1 MKNINRMLALVMAL
15 AMIFSLSITASAA
28 VTVEWSKERYQEA
41 ATKIDKVPADLSG
54 KTVILHTNDI
64 HGAVAQYAKLAA
76 LKADFV
82 AAGATVVMVDAGD
95 YSSGD
100 PNVSLSKGAS
110 AIELMNAVGY
120 DYATLGNHE
129 FDAGWSTLVENLKSA
144 KFTVLSDVQY
154 QGKDAFPVGEL
165 KTLEESGLKLGF
177 FGLTTPETATKAH
190 PGKTAGVSW
199 PAEANMMKVAQTAV
213 DKLKADGADLVI
225 GITHLGTDA
234 ENVPNSSRDLYKEV
248 TGIDFIVDGHSHT
261 VMTAGEDKEPIQST
275 GTKLVN
281 VGVIVIDNAAKK
293 IESNC
298 LFDLANYTKEV
309 ESVKTISDRVIKEV
323 NDEYGAV
330 FAVSAVD
337 LDGAN
342 KIARYH
348 ETNLGDLIADAM
360 LWHIKEGGMDAVSVP
375 ADRVVALTNGGG
387 IREDIKAGDVTRKD
401 VNAVLPFGNTVAV
414 VYVTGAE
421 LLEALEA
428 STIYFPMGGFPQVA
442 GIQYTIDD
450 AKTFDQG
457 EQYPDSTYY
466 GPKSIQRVTIN
477 SINGR
482 DFDPKATYAVITND
496 FLASGGDTYFAF
508 KNASAQFDTSIEM
521 DIVVMDYITTE
532 LKGTITAE
540 KYGEVDGRI
549 TIKEDPIKVYTD
561 VDVTEWYAPAL
572 RYVVTAGSMTGTGA
586 ATFAPKAT
594 ITRAEVMKLIANMA
608 GADTKPAEGEQW
620 YDKAVAWAVENKIS
634 DGKDATSVSSR
645 EDFVIMLY
653 NYIKM
658 QGKGLASD
666 WSFSLK
672 NPDADQLSENAT
684 EAMQWMVENG
694 VIKGVDD
701 AGTLAPKSSATRAE
715 MAQILLNMS
724 KVAA

>member
-1 MKNINRMLALVMAL
+1 MKKINKMLALVMAL
-15 AMIFSLSITASAA
+15 AMIFSLSISASAA
-28 VTVEWSKERYQEA
+28 VTVEWSKERYEEA

-54 KTVILHTNDI
+54 KTVILHTNDV

-76 LKADFV
+76 LKADFE
-82 AAGATVVMVDAGD
+82 AAGATVLLVDAGD

-100 PNVSLSKGAS
+100 PNVSLSKGKS

-129 FDAGWSTLVENLKSA
+129 FDYGWTTLEANLKDA

-154 QGKDAFPVGEL
+154 QGKDAFAVGEV
-165 KTLEESGLKLGF
+165 KALEAAGLKLGF

-190 PGKTAGVSW
+190 PGKTAGVTW
-199 PAEANMMKVAQTAV
+199 PEKADMMKAAQTAV

-225 GITHLGTDA
+225 GIVHLGIEE

-248 TGIDFIVDGHSHT
+248 TGIDFVIDGHSHA

-281 VGVIVIDNAAKK
+281 VGVIVIDNATKK

-298 LFDLANYTKEV
+298 LFDLANYTKET

-342 KIARYH
+342 KIARFH

-360 LWHIKEGGMDAVSVP
+360 LWHIKEGGMSAITVP

-387 IREDIKAGDVTRKD
+387 IREDIKTGDVTKKD
-401 VNAVLPFGNTVAV
+401 VNTVLPFGNTVKV

-428 STIYFPMGGFPQVA
+428 STRSFPMGGFPQVA
-442 GIQYTIDD
+442 GIKFTIDD
-450 AKTFDQG
+450 AKAYNEG
-457 EQYPDSTYY
+457 AQYPGSTYY
-466 GPKSIQRVTIN
+466 APKTIERVTIDN
-477 SINGR
+477 INGKA
-482 DFDPKATYAVITND
+482 FDAKATYAVITND
-496 FLASGGDTYFAF
+496 FLADGGDTYYAFAA
-508 KNASAQFDTSIEM
+508 ASAKFDTSIPM
-521 DIVVMDYITTE
+521 DEVVMDYIKTE

-540 KYGEVDGRI
+540 KYGKADGRI
-549 TIKEDPIKVYTD
+549 TIKEDPIKAYTD
-561 VDVTEWYAPAL
+561 VDASLWYAAAL
-572 RYVVTAGSMTGTGA
+572 RYAVENKIMNGTAADKFSPNGTVTRGMVMTILARMEGVDTAAG
-586 ATFAPKAT
+586 
-594 ITRAEVMKLIANMA
+594 
-608 GADTKPAEGEQW
+608 EGEQW
-620 YDKAVAWAVENKIS
+620 YDKGVAWAKEKGIS
-634 DGKDATSVSSR
+634 DGTNPTGSITREQFAT
-645 EDFVIMLY
+645 MLY
-653 NYIKM
+653 RYEQVIKE
-658 QGKGLASD
+658 GGFKGD
-666 WSFSLK
+666 WMFLLDY
-672 NPDADQLSENAT
+672 PDAASVNEWAN
-684 EAMQWMVENG
+684 EAMHWMSMNKVVNG
-694 VIKGVDD
+694 MDGKLNPQG
-701 AGTLAPKSSATRAE
+701 SATRAQV
-715 MAQILLNMS
+715 AQMLLNYS
-724 KVAA
+724 NIAK

>member
-1 MKNINRMLALVMAL
+1 MKNRRMLSLILALVMV
-15 AMIFSLSITASAA
+15 FSLSVTASAD
-28 VTVEWSKERYQEA
+28 VTVEWSKERYEEA

-64 HGAVAQYAKLAA
+64 HGAIAQYAKVAA
-76 LKADFV
+76 LKADFE
-82 AAGATVVMVDAGD
+82 ASGATVLLVDAGD

-129 FDAGWSTLVENLKSA
+129 FDGGWANLQEILKTA
-144 KFTVLSDVQY
+144 EFKVLSDVQY
-154 QGKDAFPVGEL
+154 QGKDAFDVSAIDANE
-165 KTLEESGLKLGF
+165 TTGLKLGF

-190 PGKTAGVSW
+190 PGKTAGVTW
-199 PAEANMMKVAQTAV
+199 PEKAAMMKAAQTAV

-225 GITHLGTDA
+225 GITHLGTDG

-248 TGIDFIVDGHSHT
+248 TGIDFIIDGHSHT

-281 VGVIVIDNAAKK
+281 VGVVVIDNATKK

-337 LDGAN
+337 LDGSN

-360 LWHIKEGGMDAVSVP
+360 LWHIKEGGMSAITVP
-375 ADRVVALTNGGG
+375 ANRVVALTNGGG
-387 IREDIKAGDVTRKD
+387 IREDIKAGDVTMKD
-401 VNAVLPFGNTVAV
+401 VNTVLPFGNTVAV

-428 STIYFPMGGFPQVA
+428 STRSFPMGGFPQVA
-442 GIQYTIDD
+442 GIKYTIDD
-450 AKTFDQG
+450 AKQFDQG

-466 GPKSIQRVTIN
+466 APKTIQRVTID

-482 DFDPKATYAVITND
+482 DFDAKATYAVVTND
-496 FLASGGDTYFAF
+496 FLAAGGDTYYAF
-508 KNASAQFDTSIEM
+508 KAASAQFDTSIEM
-521 DIVVMDYITTE
+521 DRVVMDYIKTE
-532 LKGTITAE
+532 LKGSITAE
-540 KYGEVDGRI
+540 KYGKVDGRI
-549 TIKEDPIKVYTD
+549 TIKEDPIKAYSD
-561 VDVTEWYAPAL
+561 VNVTAWYAPAL
-572 RYVVTAGSMTGTGA
+572 RYAVENKIMNGVGDGKFGTDGTVTRGMVMTILARMEGVDTTAG
-586 ATFAPKAT
+586 
-594 ITRAEVMKLIANMA
+594 
-608 GADTKPAEGEQW
+608 EGEQW
-620 YDKAVAWAVENKIS
+620 YDKGVAWAKEKGIS
-634 DGKDATSVSSR
+634 DGTNPTGAVTREQFAT
-645 EDFVIMLY
+645 MLY
-653 NYIKM
+653 RYEQTIKD
-658 QGKGLASD
+658 GGFKGAWMFL
-666 WSFSLK
+666 LE
-672 NPDADQLSENAT
+672 NPDAASVSDWAD
-684 EAMQWMVENG
+684 EAVKWMVMNG
-694 VIKGVDD
+694 VIKGDE
-701 AGTLAPKSSATRAE
+701 AGKLAPQNSATRAQL
-715 MAQILLNMS
+715 AQMFYNYSNIA
-724 KVAA
+724 K

>member
-1 MKNINRMLALVMAL
+1 MKKINKMLALVMAL
-15 AMIFSLSITASAA
+15 AMIFSLSISASAA
-28 VTVEWSKERYQEA
+28 VTVEWSKERYEEA

-54 KTVILHTNDI
+54 KTVILHTNDV

-76 LKADFV
+76 LKADFE
-82 AAGATVVMVDAGD
+82 ASGATVLLVDAGD

-100 PNVSLSKGAS
+100 PNVSLSKGKS

-129 FDAGWSTLVENLKSA
+129 FDYGWTTLEANLKDA

-154 QGKDAFPVGEL
+154 QGKDAFAVGEV
-165 KTLEESGLKLGF
+165 KALEAAGLKIGF

-190 PGKTAGVSW
+190 PGKTAGVTW
-199 PAEANMMKVAQTAV
+199 PEKADMMKAAQTAV

-225 GITHLGTDA
+225 GIVHLGIEE

-248 TGIDFIVDGHSHT
+248 TGIDFIIDGHSHA

-281 VGVIVIDNAAKK
+281 VGVIVIDNATKK

-342 KIARYH
+342 KIARFH

-360 LWHIKEGGMDAVSVP
+360 LWHIKEGGMSAITVP

-387 IREDIKAGDVTRKD
+387 IREDIKTGDVTKKD
-401 VNAVLPFGNTVAV
+401 VNTVLPFGNTVKV

-428 STIYFPMGGFPQVA
+428 STRSFPMGGFPQVA
-442 GIQYTIDD
+442 GIKFTIDD
-450 AKTFDQG
+450 AKAYNEG
-457 EQYPDSTYY
+457 AQYPGSTYY
-466 GPKSIQRVTIN
+466 APKTIERVTIDN
-477 SINGR
+477 INGKA
-482 DFDPKATYAVITND
+482 FDAKATYAVITND
-496 FLASGGDTYFAF
+496 FLADGGDTYYAFAA
-508 KNASAQFDTSIEM
+508 ASAKFDTSIPM
-521 DIVVMDYITTE
+521 DEVVMDYIKTE

-540 KYGEVDGRI
+540 KYGKADGRI
-549 TIKEDPIKVYTD
+549 TIKEDPIKAYTD
-561 VDVTEWYAPAL
+561 VDASLWYAAAL
-572 RYVVTAGSMTGTGA
+572 RYAVENKIMNGTAADKFSPNGTVTRGMVMTILARMEGVDTAAG
-586 ATFAPKAT
+586 
-594 ITRAEVMKLIANMA
+594 
-608 GADTKPAEGEQW
+608 EGEQW
-620 YDKAVAWAVENKIS
+620 YDKGVAWAKEKGIS
-634 DGKDATSVSSR
+634 DGTNPTGSITREQFAT
-645 EDFVIMLY
+645 MLY
-653 NYIKM
+653 RYEQVIKE
-658 QGKGLASD
+658 GGFKGD
-666 WSFSLK
+666 WMFLLDY
-672 NPDADQLSENAT
+672 PDAASVNEWAN
-684 EAMQWMVENG
+684 EAMHWMSMNKVVNG
-694 VIKGVDD
+694 MDGKLNPQG
-701 AGTLAPKSSATRAE
+701 SATRAQV
-715 MAQILLNMS
+715 AQMLLNYS
-724 KVAA
+724 NIAK

>member
-1 MKNINRMLALVMAL
+1 MKNRRVLSLILALVMV
-15 AMIFSLSITASAA
+15 FSLSISASAA
-28 VTVEWSKERYQEA
+28 VTVEWSKERYEEA

-54 KTVILHTNDI
+54 KTVILHTNDV

-76 LKADFV
+76 LKADFE
-82 AAGATVVMVDAGD
+82 AAGATVMLVDAGD

-100 PNVSLSKGAS
+100 PNVSFSQGKS

-129 FDAGWSTLVENLKSA
+129 FDYGWATLDANLKNA

-154 QGKDAFPVGEL
+154 QGKDAFAVGEVKDL
-165 KTLEESGLKLGF
+165 AAAGLKLGF

-190 PGKTAGVSW
+190 PGKTAGVAW
-199 PAEANMMKVAQTAV
+199 PEKADMMKAAQTAV

-225 GITHLGTDA
+225 GIVHLGIEE

-248 TGIDFIVDGHSHT
+248 TGIDFIIDGHSHC
-261 VMTAGEDKEPIQST
+261 VMTSGEDKEPIQST

-281 VGVIVIDNAAKK
+281 VGVIVIDNATKK

-323 NDEYGAV
+323 DDEFGAV
-330 FAVSAVD
+330 FAVTAVD

-348 ETNLGDLIADAM
+348 ETNLGDLIADAL
-360 LWHIKEGGMDAVSVP
+360 LWFVKDGGMDAITVP
-375 ADRVVALTNGGG
+375 ANRVIALTNGGG
-387 IREDIKAGDVTRKD
+387 IREDIKTGDVTKKA
-401 VNAVLPFGNTVAV
+401 VNTVLPFGNTVKV

-428 STIYFPMGGFPQVA
+428 STRSFPMGGFPQVA
-442 GIQYTIDD
+442 GIKFTIDD
-450 AKTFDQG
+450 TKAYNEG
-457 EQYPDSTYY
+457 AQYPGSTYY
-466 GPKSIQRVTIN
+466 APKTIERVTIDN
-477 SINGR
+477 INGR

-496 FLASGGDTYFAF
+496 FLADGGDTYYAFAA
-508 KNASAQFDTSIEM
+508 ASAKFDTSIPM
-521 DIVVMDYITTE
+521 DEVVMEYIKTE

-540 KYGEVDGRI
+540 KYGKPQGRI
-549 TIKEDPIKVYTD
+549 TIKEDPIKAYSD
-561 VDVTEWYAPAL
+561 VEVTAWYAPAL
-572 RYVVTAGSMTGTGA
+572 RYVVEAGSMTGTA
-586 ATFAPKAT
+586 ADKFAPKAT

-608 GADTKPAEGEQW
+608 GADTKPAAGEQW
-620 YDKAVAWAVENKIS
+620 YEKAVAWAVENKIS
-634 DGKDATSVSSR
+634 DGKDATAVSTR
-645 EDFVIMLY
+645 EDFATMLY
-653 NYIKM
+653 NYMKM
-658 QGKGLASD
+658 QGKGFTGNWMFLLD
-666 WSFSLK
+666 
-672 NPDADQLSENAT
+672 NPDAADISEEAD
-684 EAMQWMVENG
+684 EAMHWMVMNKI
-694 VIKGVDD
+694 IKGVDS
-701 AGTLAPKSSATRAE
+701 AGTLAPKASATRAE

-724 KVAA
+724 TVK

>member
-1 MKNINRMLALVMAL
+1 MKNRRMLSLILALVMV
-15 AMIFSLSITASAA
+15 FSLSVTASAD
-28 VTVEWSKERYQEA
+28 VTVEWSKERYEEA

-64 HGAVAQYAKLAA
+64 HGAIAQYAKVAA
-76 LKADFV
+76 LKADFE
-82 AAGATVVMVDAGD
+82 ASGATVLLVDAGD

-129 FDAGWSTLVENLKSA
+129 FDGGWANLQEILKTA
-144 KFTVLSDVQY
+144 EFKTLSDVQY
-154 QGKDAFPVGEL
+154 QGKDAFDVSALVTNE
-165 KTLEESGLKLGF
+165 TTGLKLGF

-190 PGKTAGVSW
+190 PGKTAGVTW
-199 PAEANMMKVAQTAV
+199 PEKAAMMKAAQTAV

-225 GITHLGTDA
+225 GITHLGTDG

-248 TGIDFIVDGHSHT
+248 TGIDFIIDGHSHT

-281 VGVIVIDNAAKK
+281 VGVIVIDNATKK

-298 LFDLANYTKEV
+298 LFDLANYTKET

-337 LDGAN
+337 LDGSN

-360 LWHIKEGGMDAVSVP
+360 LWHIKEGGMSAITVP
-375 ADRVVALTNGGG
+375 ANRVVALTNGGG
-387 IREDIKAGDVTRKD
+387 IREDIKAGDVTMKD
-401 VNAVLPFGNTVAV
+401 VNTVLPFGNTVAV

-428 STIYFPMGGFPQVA
+428 STRSFPMGGFPQVA
-442 GIQYTIDD
+442 GIKYTIDD
-450 AKTFDQG
+450 TKQFDQG

-466 GPKSIQRVTIN
+466 APKSIQRVTID

-482 DFDPKATYAVITND
+482 DFDAKATYAVITND
-496 FLASGGDTYFAF
+496 FLASGGDTYYAF
-508 KNASAQFDTSIEM
+508 KNASAQFDTSIPM
-521 DIVVMDYITTE
+521 DEVVMDYIKTE

-540 KYGEVDGRI
+540 KYGKVDGRI
-549 TIKEDPIKVYTD
+549 TIKEDPIKAYSD
-561 VDVTEWYAPAL
+561 VNVTAWYAPAL
-572 RYVVTAGSMTGTGA
+572 RYAVENKIMNGVGDGKFGTDSTVTRGMVMTILARMEGVDTTAG
-586 ATFAPKAT
+586 
-594 ITRAEVMKLIANMA
+594 
-608 GADTKPAEGEQW
+608 EGEQW
-620 YDKAVAWAVENKIS
+620 YDKGVAWAKEKGIS
-634 DGKDATSVSSR
+634 DGTNPTGAVTREQFAT
-645 EDFVIMLY
+645 MLY
-653 NYIKM
+653 RYEQTIKD
-658 QGKGLASD
+658 GGFKGAWMFL
-666 WSFSLK
+666 LE
-672 NPDADQLSENAT
+672 NPDAASVSDWAD
-684 EAMQWMVENG
+684 EAVKWMVMNG
-694 VIKGVDD
+694 VIKGDE
-701 AGTLAPKSSATRAE
+701 AGKLAPQNSATRAQL
-715 MAQILLNMS
+715 AQMFYNYSNIA
-724 KVAA
+724 K

>member
-1 MKNINRMLALVMAL
+1 MKNRRVFSLILALVMV
-15 AMIFSLSITASAA
+15 FSLSITASAD
-28 VTVEWSKERYQEA
+28 VTVEWSKERYEEA

-64 HGAVAQYAKLAA
+64 HGAIAQYAKVAA
-76 LKADFV
+76 LKADFE
-82 AAGATVVMVDAGD
+82 ASGATVLLVDAGD

-129 FDAGWSTLVENLKSA
+129 FDGGWANLQEILKTA
-144 KFTVLSDVQY
+144 EFKVLSDVKY
-154 QGKDAFPVGEL
+154 QGKDAFDVSAIDANE
-165 KTLEESGLKLGF
+165 TTGLKLGF

-190 PGKTAGVSW
+190 PGKTANVTW
-199 PAEANMMKVAQTAV
+199 PEKGDMMKIAQTAV
-213 DKLKADGADLVI
+213 DKLKADGTDLVI
-225 GITHLGTDA
+225 GITHLGTDG

-248 TGIDFIVDGHSHT
+248 TGIDFIIDGHSHT

-281 VGVIVIDNAAKK
+281 VGVVVIDNATKK

-309 ESVKTISDRVIKEV
+309 ESVKTISNRVIKEV

-337 LDGAN
+337 LDGSN

-360 LWHIKEGGMDAVSVP
+360 LWHIKEGGMSAITVP
-375 ADRVVALTNGGG
+375 ANRVVALTNGGG
-387 IREDIKAGDVTRKD
+387 IREDIKAGDVTMKD
-401 VNAVLPFGNTVAV
+401 VNTVLPFGNTVAV

-428 STIYFPMGGFPQVA
+428 STRSFPMGGFPQVA
-442 GIQYTIDD
+442 GIKYTIDD
-450 AKTFDQG
+450 TKQFDQG
-457 EQYPDSTYY
+457 EQYPGSTYY
-466 GPKSIQRVTIN
+466 APKSIQRVTID

-482 DFDPKATYAVITND
+482 DFDAKATYAVITND
-496 FLASGGDTYFAF
+496 FLASGGDTYYAF
-508 KNASAQFDTSIEM
+508 KAASAQFDTSIEM
-521 DIVVMDYITTE
+521 DRVVMDYIKTE
-532 LKGTITAE
+532 LKGSITAE
-540 KYGEVDGRI
+540 KYGKTDGRI

-561 VDVTEWYAPAL
+561 VDASLWYAPAL
-572 RYVVTAGSMTGTGA
+572 RYVVTNGSMTGTGA
-586 ATFAPKAT
+586 TTFAPKAT

-608 GADTKPAEGEQW
+608 GADTTPAAGEKW

-634 DGKDATSVSSR
+634 DGKDATAVSSR

-653 NYIKM
+653 NYVKM
-658 QGKGLASD
+658 QGKGYTGAWMTAPLT
-666 WSFSLK
+666 
-672 NPDADQLSENAT
+672 NPDIAEVSEGAT
-684 EAMQWMVENG
+684 EAMYWMVNNN
-694 VIKGVDD
+694 VIKGVDA
-701 AGTLAPKSSATRAE
+701 AGTLAPKASATRAE

>member
-348 ETNLGDLIADAM
+348 ETNLGA
-360 LWHIKEGGMDAVSVP
+360 
-375 ADRVVALTNGGG
+375 
-387 IREDIKAGDVTRKD
+387 
-401 VNAVLPFGNTVAV
+401 
-414 VYVTGAE
+414 
-421 LLEALEA
+421 
-428 STIYFPMGGFPQVA
+428 
-442 GIQYTIDD
+442 
-450 AKTFDQG
+450 
-457 EQYPDSTYY
+457 
-466 GPKSIQRVTIN
+466 
-477 SINGR
+477 
-482 DFDPKATYAVITND
+482 
-496 FLASGGDTYFAF
+496 
-508 KNASAQFDTSIEM
+508 
-521 DIVVMDYITTE
+521 
-532 LKGTITAE
+532 
-540 KYGEVDGRI
+540 
-549 TIKEDPIKVYTD
+549 
-561 VDVTEWYAPAL
+561 
-572 RYVVTAGSMTGTGA
+572 
-586 ATFAPKAT
+586 
-594 ITRAEVMKLIANMA
+594 
-608 GADTKPAEGEQW
+608 
-620 YDKAVAWAVENKIS
+620 
-634 DGKDATSVSSR
+634 
-645 EDFVIMLY
+645 
-653 NYIKM
+653 
-658 QGKGLASD
+658 
-666 WSFSLK
+666 
-672 NPDADQLSENAT
+672 
-684 EAMQWMVENG
+684 
-694 VIKGVDD
+694 
-701 AGTLAPKSSATRAE
+701 
-715 MAQILLNMS
+715 
-724 KVAA
+724 

>member
-1 MKNINRMLALVMAL
+1 MKNRRVLSLILAL
-15 AMIFSLSITASAA
+15 AMVFSLSITASAD
-28 VTVEWSKERYQEA
+28 VTVEWSKERYEEA

-64 HGAVAQYAKLAA
+64 HGAIAQYAKVAA
-76 LKADFV
+76 LKADFE
-82 AAGATVVMVDAGD
+82 ASGATVLLVDAGD

-129 FDAGWSTLVENLKSA
+129 FDYGWTQLQENLKEA
-144 KFTVLSDVQY
+144 KFKTLSDVQY
-154 QGKDAFPVGEL
+154 QGKDAFDVSALDADE
-165 KTLEESGLKLGF
+165 TTGLKLGF

-190 PGKTAGVSW
+190 PGKTAGVTW
-199 PAEANMMKVAQTAV
+199 PEKAAMMKAAQTAV

-225 GITHLGTDA
+225 GITHLGTDG

-248 TGIDFIVDGHSHT
+248 TGIDFIIDGHSHT

-281 VGVIVIDNAAKK
+281 VGVIVIDNATKK

-323 NDEYGAV
+323 DDEYGAV

-342 KIARYH
+342 KIARFH

-360 LWHIKEGGMDAVSVP
+360 LWHIKEGGMSAITVP

-387 IREDIKAGDVTRKD
+387 IREDIKTGDVTKKD
-401 VNAVLPFGNTVAV
+401 VNTVLPFGNTVAV

-428 STIYFPMGGFPQVA
+428 STRSFPMGGFPQVA
-442 GIQYTIDD
+442 GIKFTIDD
-450 AKTFDQG
+450 AKQYDQG
-457 EQYPDSTYY
+457 EQYPNSTYY
-466 GPKSIQRVTIN
+466 APKSIQRVTID
-477 SINGR
+477 SINGKA
-482 DFDPKATYAVITND
+482 FDAKATYAVITND
-496 FLASGGDTYFAF
+496 FLADGGDTYYAFAA
-508 KNASAQFDTSIEM
+508 ASAKFDTSIPM
-521 DIVVMDYITTE
+521 DEVVMDYIKTE

-540 KYGEVDGRI
+540 KYGKADGRI
-549 TIKEDPIKVYTD
+549 TIKEDPIKAYTD
-561 VDVTEWYAPAL
+561 VDASLWYAAAL
-572 RYVVTAGSMTGTGA
+572 RYAVENKIMNGTAADKFSPNGTVTRGMVMTILARMEGVDTAAG
-586 ATFAPKAT
+586 
-594 ITRAEVMKLIANMA
+594 
-608 GADTKPAEGEQW
+608 EGEQW
-620 YDKAVAWAVENKIS
+620 YDKGVAWAKEKGIS
-634 DGKDATSVSSR
+634 DGTNPTGAVTREQFAT
-645 EDFVIMLY
+645 MLY
-653 NYIKM
+653 RYEQTIKNGGF
-658 QGKGLASD
+658 QGAWMFL
-666 WSFSLK
+666 LE
-672 NPDADQLSENAT
+672 NPDAASVSDWAD
-684 EAMQWMVENG
+684 EAVKWMVMNG
-694 VIKGVDD
+694 VIKGNE
-701 AGTLAPKSSATRAE
+701 ANELAPQDSATRAQL
-715 MAQILLNMS
+715 AQMFYNYSNIA
-724 KVAA
+724 K

>member
-1 MKNINRMLALVMAL
+1 MKKINKMLALVMAL
-15 AMIFSLSITASAA
+15 AMMFSLSISASAA
-28 VTVEWSKERYQEA
+28 VTVEWSKERYEEA

-54 KTVILHTNDI
+54 KTVILHTNDV
-64 HGAVAQYAKLAA
+64 HGAIDQYVKVAA
-76 LKADFV
+76 LKADFEAV
-82 AAGATVVMVDAGD
+82 GATVLLVDAGD

-129 FDAGWSTLVENLKSA
+129 FDGGWANLQEILKTA
-144 KFTVLSDVQY
+144 EFKTLSDVQY
-154 QGKDAFPVGEL
+154 QGKDAFDVSALVTNE
-165 KTLEESGLKLGF
+165 TTGLKLGF

-190 PGKTAGVSW
+190 PGKTAGVTW
-199 PAEANMMKVAQTAV
+199 PEKAAMMKAAQTAV

-225 GITHLGTDA
+225 GITHLGTDG
-234 ENVPNSSRDLYKEV
+234 ENVPNSARDLYKEV
-248 TGIDFIVDGHSHT
+248 SGIDFIIDGHSHT

-281 VGVIVIDNAAKK
+281 VGVVVIDNATKK

-337 LDGAN
+337 LDGSN

-360 LWHIKEGGMDAVSVP
+360 LWHIKEGGMSAITVP
-375 ADRVVALTNGGG
+375 ANRVVALTNGGG
-387 IREDIKAGDVTRKD
+387 IREDIKTGDVTKKA
-401 VNAVLPFGNTVAV
+401 VNTVLPFGNTVAV

-428 STIYFPMGGFPQVA
+428 STRSFPMGGFPQVA
-442 GIQYTIDD
+442 GIKYTIDD
-450 AKTFDQG
+450 AKQFDQG

-466 GPKSIQRVTIN
+466 APKSIQRVTID

-482 DFDPKATYAVITND
+482 DFDEKATYAVITND
-496 FLASGGDTYFAF
+496 FLASGGDTYYAF
-508 KNASAQFDTSIEM
+508 KNASAQFDTSIPM
-521 DIVVMDYITTE
+521 DEAVMDYIKTE

-540 KYGEVDGRI
+540 KYGKVDGRI
-549 TIKEDPIKVYTD
+549 TIKADPIKAYSD
-561 VDVTEWYAPAL
+561 VNVTAWYAPAL
-572 RYVVTAGSMTGTGA
+572 RYAVENKIMNGVGDGKFGTDSTVTRGMVMTILARMEGVDTTAG
-586 ATFAPKAT
+586 
-594 ITRAEVMKLIANMA
+594 
-608 GADTKPAEGEQW
+608 EGEQW
-620 YDKAVAWAVENKIS
+620 YDKGVAWAKEKGIS
-634 DGKDATSVSSR
+634 DGTNPTGAVTREQFAT
-645 EDFVIMLY
+645 MLY
-653 NYIKM
+653 RYEQTIKD
-658 QGKGLASD
+658 GGFKGAWMFL
-666 WSFSLK
+666 LE
-672 NPDADQLSENAT
+672 NPDAASVSDWAD
-684 EAMQWMVENG
+684 EAVKWMVMNG
-694 VIKGVDD
+694 VIKGDE
-701 AGTLAPKSSATRAE
+701 AGKLAPQNSATRAQL
-715 MAQILLNMS
+715 AQMFYNYSNIA
-724 KVAA
+724 K

>member
-1 MKNINRMLALVMAL
+1 MKKINKMLALVMAL
-15 AMIFSLSITASAA
+15 AMIFSLSISASAA
-28 VTVEWSKERYQEA
+28 VTVEWSKERYEEA

-54 KTVILHTNDI
+54 KTVILHTNDV

-76 LKADFV
+76 LKADFE
-82 AAGATVVMVDAGD
+82 AAGATVLLVDAGD

-100 PNVSLSKGAS
+100 PNVSLSKGKS

-129 FDAGWSTLVENLKSA
+129 FDYGWTTLEANLKDA

-154 QGKDAFPVGEL
+154 QGKDAFAVGEV
-165 KTLEESGLKLGF
+165 KALEAAGLKLGF

-190 PGKTAGVSW
+190 PGKTAGVTW
-199 PAEANMMKVAQTAV
+199 PEKADMMKAAQTAV

-225 GITHLGTDA
+225 GIVHLGIEE

-248 TGIDFIVDGHSHT
+248 TGIDFVIDGHSHA

-281 VGVIVIDNAAKK
+281 VGVIVIDNATKK

-298 LFDLANYTKEV
+298 LFDLANYTKET

-342 KIARYH
+342 KIARFH

-360 LWHIKEGGMDAVSVP
+360 LWHIKEGGMSAITVP

-387 IREDIKAGDVTRKD
+387 IREDIKTGDVTKKD
-401 VNAVLPFGNTVAV
+401 VNTVLPFGNTVKV

-428 STIYFPMGGFPQVA
+428 STRSFPMGGFPQVA
-442 GIQYTIDD
+442 GIKFTIDD
-450 AKTFDQG
+450 AKAYNEG
-457 EQYPDSTYY
+457 AQYPGSTYY
-466 GPKSIQRVTIN
+466 APKTIERVTIDN
-477 SINGR
+477 INGKA
-482 DFDPKATYAVITND
+482 FDAKATYAVITND
-496 FLASGGDTYFAF
+496 FLADGGDTYYAFAA
-508 KNASAQFDTSIEM
+508 ASAKFDTSIPM
-521 DIVVMDYITTE
+521 DEVVMDYIKTE

-540 KYGEVDGRI
+540 KYGKVDGRI
-549 TIKEDPIKVYTD
+549 TIKADPIKAYTD
-561 VDVTEWYAPAL
+561 VDASLWYAAAL
-572 RYVVTAGSMTGTGA
+572 RYAVENKIMNGTAADKFSPNGTVTRGMVMTILARMEGVDTAAG
-586 ATFAPKAT
+586 
-594 ITRAEVMKLIANMA
+594 
-608 GADTKPAEGEQW
+608 EGEQW
-620 YDKAVAWAVENKIS
+620 YDKGVAWAKEKGIS
-634 DGKDATSVSSR
+634 DGTNPTGSITREQFAT
-645 EDFVIMLY
+645 MLY
-653 NYIKM
+653 RYEQVIKE
-658 QGKGLASD
+658 GGFKGD
-666 WSFSLK
+666 WMFLLDY
-672 NPDADQLSENAT
+672 PDAASVNDWAD
-684 EAMQWMVENG
+684 EAMHWMSMNKVVNG
-694 VIKGVDD
+694 MDGKLNPQG
-701 AGTLAPKSSATRAE
+701 SATRAQV
-715 MAQILLNMS
+715 AQMLLNYS
-724 KVAA
+724 NIAK